1 MKVKR
6 FIATFLAVALVFAMA
21 ACSATADNSTS
32 SKPSN
37 NTTSEAPKEST
48 SVASKDDDSSTKDE
62 ATTPA
67 EDEDTTA
74 PEEDSSEAEDGQEAL
89 KPAKTSEDSVT
100 DEELEEMMTYIAKSV
115 SEEYLVPNGINP
127 EDLVWPTDPNTFRYF
142 DQLFTNFC
150 IAFLTEMPPD
160 DVREDYIP
168 ASPDKDIMDAVFHG
182 VTNWLDGFESYS
194 YEYLLSVSD
203 QIDHLEYILEYIP
216 ANINFD
222 SIDPEASPEPDAK

>member
-32 SKPSN
+32 SKPSS

-74 PEEDSSEAEDGQEAL
+74 PEEDSSEAEDGP
-89 KPAKTSEDSVT
+89 KTPRPAKTAEDPVFEK
-100 DEELEEMMTYIAKSV
+100 DIEELMTYVAKSV
-115 SEEYLVPNGINP
+115 SEEYLVPNEIDV
-127 EDLVWPTDPNTFRYF
+127 ETFVWPTDEASWNYYCLLLNGVYTRVAIGANPEPISEDAIPDSPNK
-142 DQLFTNFC
+142 
-150 IAFLTEMPPD
+150 E
-160 DVREDYIP
+160 
-168 ASPDKDIMDAVFHG
+168 IMEAVSQG
-182 VTNWLDGFESYS
+182 VENWLNEFESCESGYLDHL
-194 YEYLLSVSD
+194 YLLLKDSEYF
-203 QIDHLEYILEYIP
+203 LEH
-216 ANINFD
+216 ATFD